1 MIFSRVL
8 SFVSFL
14 TLFLCFSVVA
24 SGPATFPQARSD
36 VKRQTNADV
45 DGVLANLQSQL
56 GTILPQIDALSASG
70 NATDAEVTPL
80 IGQLNDALNGASDNL
95 GNIPALG
102 LRKRQSDQDTAN
114 QVASIVTDITNS
126 LNGIHGHPGH
136 ISTLTVLLASVDV
149 ALHRLL
155 IAVDIL
161 LVGVL
166 KLVAVLLVDVA
177 KLLRGL
183 AFTLTLTILA
193 L

>member
-1 MIFSRVL
+1 LFL
-8 SFVSFL
+8 SFSF
-14 TLFLCFSVVA
+14 VA

-45 DGVLANLQSQL
+45 DSVLTSLQSQL

-70 NATDAEVTPL
+70 NATDANVTPL

-95 GNIPALG
+95 NNIPASG
-102 LRKRQSDQDTAN
+102 LRKRQSDQNTAN
-114 QVASIVTDITNS
+114 QVAGIVTDITNS
-126 LNGIHGHPGH
+126 LNGLHGHAAH
-136 ISTLTVLLASVDV
+136 VSTLTVLLASVDI

-155 IAVDIL
+155 IGVDVL

-166 KLVAVLLVDVA
+166 KLVAGLLVDVA

-183 AFTLTLTILA
+183 AFTLTLTLFA
-193 L
+193 LGL